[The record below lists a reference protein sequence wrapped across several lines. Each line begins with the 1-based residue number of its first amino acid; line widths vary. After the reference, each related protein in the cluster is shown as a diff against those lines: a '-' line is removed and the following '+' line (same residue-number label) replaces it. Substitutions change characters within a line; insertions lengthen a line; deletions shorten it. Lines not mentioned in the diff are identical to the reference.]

1 MLELPSTTGKYNG
14 TKYQGYHAVVDN
26 VEKIDVVD
34 LEVLEVGCER
44 KHGLM
49 SSDHDTTYEH
59 EDI

>member
-1 MLELPSTTGKYNG
+1 M
-14 TKYQGYHAVVDN
+14 DN
-26 VEKIDVVD
+26 VGKIDVVD

-49 SSDHDTTYEH
+49 SSDHDITYDQ

>member
-1 MLELPSTTGKYNG
+1 M
-14 TKYQGYHAVVDN
+14 VVDN

-34 LEVLEVGCER
+34 LEVLKLGYER

>member
-1 MLELPSTTGKYNG
+1 M
-14 TKYQGYHAVVDN
+14 DN
-26 VEKIDVVD
+26 VGKIDVFD

-49 SSDHDTTYEH
+49 SSDHDITCED

>member
-1 MLELPSTTGKYNG
+1 M
-14 TKYQGYHAVVDN
+14 VDN

-34 LEVLEVGCER
+34 LDVLKLGYER

-49 SSDHDTTYEH
+49 SSDHDTTYHEH